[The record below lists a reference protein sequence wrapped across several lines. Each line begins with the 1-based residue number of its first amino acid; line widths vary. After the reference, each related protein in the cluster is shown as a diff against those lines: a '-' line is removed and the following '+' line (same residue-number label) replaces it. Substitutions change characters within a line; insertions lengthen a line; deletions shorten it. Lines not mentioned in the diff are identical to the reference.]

1 MLKSKTKTI
10 IKFIGKSVKM
20 FSKCLLNLV
29 RKFNPTKRNV
39 AILVTSVLIIVIS
52 SYLLLHKFGG
62 DFKKIYSLQEDKGN
76 YYITLEDSSKIKL
89 SRNGKLKLDNFYKEV
104 SSKTYKEV
112 TYDMFK
118 KDLQCYSVEV
128 RENLSSDLQYRL
140 TESSKN
146 LDSSMLNLEL
156 SGGVIK
162 IASIGREPETDY
174 FYINLKDGSITDV
187 DSVDSL
193 KVELSEKEIVID
205 LAKMDSGLLTSIIPA
220 LKQKVEDCYEITTL
234 DLKD

>member
-20 FSKCLLNLV
+20 FSKCLLNLA